1 MQLGCQIQPQGDRKN
16 WIKCRLKVRK
26 QFVSIEIYATS
37 VYAGR
42 AREEKRWYNPR
53 QYNRLLFFR
62 LNCKRLCFQIAKIT
76 MHFLSSSSHWLFI
89 HFGSISKIDYAQWIP
104 LPQKIFAKI
113 VNRLY
118 YDITWLDSKYL
129 IYWVYFTTT
138 KIKEN
143 MTDS

>member
-1 MQLGCQIQPQGDRKN
+1 MQLVCRIQPQGHRKN
-16 WIKCRLKVRK
+16 RIKSRLKVRK

-42 AREEKRWYNPR
+42 AKEVKRWYKPR

-62 LNCKRLCFQIAKIT
+62 LNSKRFCFQLAKIT

-89 HFGSISKIDYAQWIP
+89 SFDSISRIAYSQWIS
-104 LPQKIFAKI
+104 LPQKIFTKGI
-113 VNRLY
+113 SIKHTVLRYILY
-118 YDITWLDSKYL
+118 VEYISQQ
-129 IYWVYFTTT
+129 

-143 MTDS
+143 MIDS